1 MDYSD
6 GMPLNIRYF
15 VEFSGFQFHRSHSP
29 FMYAS
34 DSKEYEMKLIHIAD
48 THLGHAAFNRLD
60 AESGMNLREKQIYDN
75 FLSAI
80 DQIIAEKPDVL
91 VHAGDLFD
99 QVKPKTA
106 AYKAVMEAME
116 RLHAAGIPFVV
127 IAGNHSMVKTR
138 YTVSPFEVLVYH
150 PGDITAAYSFRYENV
165 EIGDTVFH
173 LIPNMLRPEDYR
185 TAYDQVELSGH
196 HHNVL
201 VTHGLATA
209 IKDKRLATVAEHEL
223 DNTILSDQFDYIAL
237 GHYHRQSKITENAW
251 YSGSLEYL
259 TYGEI
264 SDPKGGLIVDLD
276 KGPSS
281 ETLRSGVNIRHLDLP
296 RTPMVD
302 LGTILCEGVHPGDIT
317 AEIISRVGTQRVPLH
332 AMAQVTLDGLSRE
345 HGKGIDMRDL
355 ACVREQLL
363 DLKIRPVSK
372 DQGGEAVPLQQDVR
386 AIDYLQEFSSFLG
399 KQQLSAKQKD
409 YVASCGL
416 EVLRTVMD
424 RHREDGE

>member
-1 MDYSD
+1 
-6 GMPLNIRYF
+6 
-15 VEFSGFQFHRSHSP
+15 
-29 FMYAS
+29 
-34 DSKEYEMKLIHIAD
+34 MKLIHIAD

-60 AESGMNLREKQIYDN
+60 AESGANLREKQLYDN

-80 DQIIAEKPDVL
+80 DRIIAEKPDVL

-106 AYKAVMEAME
+106 AYKTVMEALD

-127 IAGNHSMVKTR
+127 VAGNHSMVKTR
-138 YTVSPFEVLVYH
+138 YTVSPFAVLDYH
-150 PGDITAAYSFRYENV
+150 PGEMTAAYSFRYENV
-165 EIGDTVFH
+165 EIGDSIFH

-185 TAYDQVELSGH
+185 IAYDRIELSGK

-209 IKDKRLATVAEHEL
+209 IKDKRLSTVAEHEL
-223 DNTILSDQFDYIAL
+223 DNTILSDGFDYIAL
-237 GHYHRQSKITENAW
+237 GHYHGQSEITGNAW
-251 YSGSLEYL
+251 YSGSLEYI

-264 SDPKGGLIVDLD
+264 SDKKGGLLVDLD
-276 KGPSS
+276 KAPSPD
-281 ETLRSGVNIRHLDLP
+281 TPHRDVNIRHFDLP
-296 RTPMVD
+296 KTPMVD
-302 LGTILCEGVHPGDIT
+302 LGTILCEGMAPGEIIE
-317 AEIISRVGTQRVPLH
+317 EIISLVARKNVPLQ
-332 AMAQVTLDGLSRE
+332 AMAQVTLKDLSRE
-345 HGKGIDMRDL
+345 HGKGPDTKDL

-363 DLKIRPVSK
+363 DLKIRQVSRDK
-372 DQGGEAVPLQQDVR
+372 EGEAVPIQQDVR

-399 KQQLSAKQKD
+399 KQQISAKQKD

-424 RHREDGE
+424 RHREDAE